1 MASGFARACVQQCD
15 SPSASSDSQFTETEE
30 ELTFLEACA
39 ECDDEALYDIV
50 HNGTTFEQVNEVD
63 KSGRVSTSASDDVI
77 LCTLT
82 HLKQGDACVQRL
94 RE

>member
-1 MASGFARACVQQCD
+1 MAAGIARACAHQCD

-63 KSGRVSTSASDDVI
+63 KSGRVGIELMLQVI
-77 LCTLT
+77 MG
-82 HLKQGDACVQRL
+82 LKN
-94 RE
+94 